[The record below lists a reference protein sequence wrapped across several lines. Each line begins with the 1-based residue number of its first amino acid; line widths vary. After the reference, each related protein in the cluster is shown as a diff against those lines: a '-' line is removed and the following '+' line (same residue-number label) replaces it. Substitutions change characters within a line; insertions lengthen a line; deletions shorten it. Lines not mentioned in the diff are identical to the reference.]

1 MKQLRL
7 IIAALALIATLAAT
21 AQTFTS
27 GRLTYQVVTPY
38 HEVFVVP
45 STSGAPYTNLSS
57 NDLATEV
64 TYQNQKYKVI
74 GIGAGAFVQATI
86 SGNMIIPEGYIY
98 IDNYAFSETDGVMVK
113 IPASATQISPTAF
126 AGNKLSII
134 SVNLG
139 NPNFAYISTKQ
150 GNATYFMMTN
160 KEKNTLF
167 AVPGAAIDGTSF
179 VKQVTIPE
187 SITEVGDFAFYKN
200 PNVTSIILHKGIT
213 RLGHYAFSET
223 KVSSM
228 NFPNPDAE
236 LGDAVC
242 MGCNSLTRITLAP
255 NTKALGRYM
264 FFGCEG
270 LTSITLPEGMEHAR
284 SFSLGSTSIT
294 SINLPSTMAVLDSSA
309 LQNTPIARIDLKNV
323 KRLGSQCFSM
333 CTNLTTITG
342 GEQLEELDN
351 AVFIR
356 CTALQST
363 QLPAN
368 VKNLVGST
376 YFRCTGLTSAV
387 IPASV
392 EHIGRNPFV
401 GASALPRI
409 QVETGSTHYAEADS
423 CLYET
428 FSGELY
434 RLVAAPEARPNKILR
449 VREGVK
455 VIGEQACRYGTM
467 TEVYLPK
474 GLTTIENG
482 GFSSSTT
489 LTKVELPASTDTIMS
504 QAFNGCTAL
513 THLTVLAKNPP
524 KTADEAIFSTYET
537 TTLYVPKQ
545 SVEAYEADPVWS
557 LFANIIGIDVPSE
570 KTLGDVNGDGTID
583 IADISALIDT
593 VLIGKGADLETEDI
607 NGDGIIDIADVNALT
622 NTVLQL

>member
-1 MKQLRL
+1 MKHFRL
-7 IIAALALIATLAAT
+7 IIAALTLIATLAAT

-27 GRLTYQVVTPY
+27 GRLTYQVVTSN
-38 HEVFVVP
+38 HEVFVAP
-45 STSGAPYTNLSS
+45 SASGAPYTNLGS
-57 NDLATEV
+57 NDLVTEV

-86 SGNMIIPEGYIY
+86 SGNMIIPEGYVY
-98 IDNYAFSETDGVMVK
+98 IDNSAFSETDGVMVK

-160 KEKNTLF
+160 KEKNMLF

-200 PNVTSIILHKGIT
+200 PNVTSINLHKGIT

-228 NFPNPDAE
+228 NFPNPDVE

-242 MGCNSLTRITLAP
+242 MGCNSLTRVTLAP
-255 NTKALGRYM
+255 NMKALGSYM

-270 LTSITLPEGMEHAR
+270 LTSITLPEGMKSAR
-284 SFSLGSTSIT
+284 AFSLGSTSIT
-294 SINLPSTMAVLDSSA
+294 TLNLPSTMDVLDSSA

-323 KRLGSQCFSM
+323 KRLGNQCFSM
-333 CTNLTTITG
+333 CANLTTIAG

-356 CTALQST
+356 CTALKST

-368 VKNLVGST
+368 VKRLVAST

-387 IPASV
+387 IPTSV
-392 EHIGRNPFV
+392 EYIGRNPFV

-409 QVETGSTHYAEADS
+409 QVEAGSTHYAEADS

-428 FSGELY
+428 LNGDLY
-434 RLVAAPEARPNKILR
+434 RLVAAPEARDNKVLR

-455 VIGEQACRYGTM
+455 AIGDQACRYGTM

-474 GLTTIENG
+474 GLTAIEDNAFAG
-482 GFSSSTT
+482 ATA
-489 LTKVELPASTDTIMS
+489 LVKAELPASTDTLMS

-524 KTADEAIFSTYET
+524 KTAGDGVFSTYET
-537 TTLYVPKQ
+537 TTLFVPKG
-545 SVEAYEADPVWS
+545 SVDAYKADAVWG
-557 LFANIIGIDVPSE
+557 LFSNIVGVDVPDE
-570 KTLGDVNGDGTID
+570 GVKGDVNGDGKVEVDDLNLLINAILSGEGID
-583 IADISALIDT
+583 LNSMD
-593 VLIGKGADLETEDI
+593 V
-607 NGDGIIDIADVNALT
+607 NGDGKVEIDDLNLVINIILG
-622 NTVLQL
+622 

>member
-1 MKQLRL
+1 MKQFRL
-7 IIAALALIATLAAT
+7 IIAAIALIATITAT

-27 GRLTYQVVTPY
+27 GRLTYQVVTNN
-38 HEVFVVP
+38 HEVFVAP
-45 STSGAPYTNLSS
+45 SASGAPYSNIGS
-57 NDLATEV
+57 NDLVTEV

-113 IPASATQISPTAF
+113 IPASATQVSPTAF

-134 SVNLG
+134 SVNLS

-150 GNATYFMMTN
+150 GGATYFMMTN
-160 KEKNTLF
+160 KEKNMLF
-167 AVPGAAIDGTSF
+167 AVPGAAIDGGSF

-223 KVSSM
+223 KVSSI

-270 LTSITLPEGMEHAR
+270 LTSITLPEGMKHAR
-284 SFSLGSTSIT
+284 SFSLGSTSLT
-294 SINLPSTMAVLDSSA
+294 TLNLPSTMEVLDSSA

-356 CTALQST
+356 CTALKST
-363 QLPAN
+363 QLPAH
-368 VKNLVGST
+368 VKSLVGST
-376 YFRCTGLTSAV
+376 YFRCTGLTSAL

-409 QVETGSTHYAEADS
+409 QVATGSTHYAEADS

-428 FSGELY
+428 LNSELY
-434 RLVAAPEARPNKILR
+434 RLVAAPEARDNKILR
-449 VREGVK
+449 VRDGVK
-455 VIGEQACRYGTM
+455 VIGEQACRYGTI
-467 TEVYLPK
+467 TEAYLPK
-474 GLTTIENG
+474 GLTTIENS
-482 GFSSSTT
+482 GFNGAEK
-489 LTKVELPASTDTIMS
+489 LARVELPASTDTLMA
-504 QAFNGCTAL
+504 QAFNGCSAL

-524 KTADEAIFSTYET
+524 KTADEGVFSTYET
-537 TTLYVPKQ
+537 TTLFVPKG
-545 SVEAYEADPVWS
+545 SVDAYKADAVWG
-557 LFANIIGIDVPSE
+557 LFSNIVGIDVPDE
-570 KTLGDVNGDGTID
+570 GTKGDVNGDGNID
-583 IADISALIDT
+583 VDDINILINDILDGT
-593 VLIGKGADLETEDI
+593 ARDLNTEDL
-607 NGDGIIDIADVNALT
+607 NGDGKVDVDDLNAIINIILN
-622 NTVLQL
+622 

>member
-1 MKQLRL
+1 MKITRF
-7 IIAALALIATLAAT
+7 LIAVMAIATATVAA
-21 AQTFTS
+21 AQTFTV
-27 GRLTYQVVTPY
+27 GRLNYQVVTSN
-38 HEVFVVP
+38 HEVFV
-45 STSGAPYTNLSS
+45 APKSDGVYTNLSS
-57 NDLATEV
+57 SDLATEV

-86 SGNMIIPEGYIY
+86 SGNMIIPEGYVY

-160 KEKNTLF
+160 KEKNRLF
-167 AVPGAAIDGTSF
+167 AVPGGAIDGTSF

-200 PNVTSIILHKGIT
+200 PNVTSIILHSGIT
-213 RLGHYAFSET
+213 RLGNYAFSET

-228 NFPNPDAE
+228 TFPNPDV
-236 LGDAVC
+236 LMGDAVC
-242 MGCNSLTRITLAP
+242 MGCNSLTRVTLAP
-255 NTKALGRYM
+255 NMKELGRYM

-270 LTSITLPEGMEHAR
+270 LTSISLPEGMKSAR
-284 SFSLGSTSIT
+284 SFSLGSTGIT
-294 SINLPSTMAVLDSSA
+294 AVNLPSTMEVLDSSA

-342 GEQLEELDN
+342 GDRLEELDN

-356 CTALQST
+356 CTALKST

-368 VKNLVGST
+368 VKRLVGST
-376 YFRCTGLTSAV
+376 YFRCSGLTSAV
-387 IPASV
+387 IPASM
-392 EHIGRNPFV
+392 EYIGRNPFV

-409 QVETGSTHYAEADS
+409 EVATGSDHYAEADS

-428 FSGELY
+428 LNGELY

-449 VREGVK
+449 VRDGVK
-455 VIGEQACRYGTM
+455 AIGEQACRYGTM
-467 TEVYLPK
+467 TEVYLPQ

-489 LTKVELPASTDTIMS
+489 LTKVELPATTDTIMG
-504 QAFNGCTAL
+504 QAFNGCSEL
-513 THLTVLAKNPP
+513 NHITVLAKNPP
-524 KTADEAIFSTYET
+524 KTADEAVFSTYET
-537 TTLYVPKQ
+537 ATLFVPKN
-545 SVEAYEADPVWS
+545 SVDAYKADAVWG
-557 LFANIIGIDVPSE
+557 LFCNIVGVDVPDVGVEGDVNGDGVVDVKDANVLIDTILDGS
-570 KTLGDVNGDGTID
+570 LAAASQDVNGDGTID
-583 IADISALIDT
+583 IKDLNLVLDIMLG
-593 VLIGKGADLETEDI
+593 L
-607 NGDGIIDIADVNALT
+607 N
-622 NTVLQL
+622 